1 MQSEDN
7 YTVRITEPCRYCPE
21 GKEPQNLA
29 AGDEIDMAGADAF
42 NIVSSGRG
50 RFINPEAVPSNLKS
64 RRGRAQQSEDAG
76 QETKK

>member
-1 MQSEDN
+1 MQAEDN

-50 RFINPEAVPSNLKS
+50 RFINPEAVPNSFKPHQ
-64 RRGRAQQSEDAG
+64 A
-76 QETKK
+76 KK